1 VRIPFDSLCLAGVI
15 AELRPLIGARV
26 QGARQTDSST
36 LVLTLYGSL
45 RESDERKAEHWLLLS
60 ADPELARMHL
70 ASRKPPRMEEIP
82 AFGDAVRRRL
92 DGARL
97 TGIEQRGCDRIVD
110 LAFSTGE
117 GEYRLVAELMGKHSN
132 AMLLDPEKRVVAAL
146 KWVGPSRSRRPI
158 LPNQPYA
165 PPPFEPRPPVL
176 RAREGDD
183 LRSFEGA
190 SPFFVRL
197 AEAGGLEPLLQ
208 AWREERFAPVYV
220 DGHGAYP
227 VSVAALG
234 LKEVP
239 RESLS
244 QALEQ
249 HFSALAAA
257 KGLDQARGSLL
268 GQLRR
273 VALAREVAIAD
284 LEQAADTAA
293 RAGTLQ
299 EKAQLIL
306 AYAASAP
313 PGAKQLEAWDFEGNP
328 VTIPL
333 DPDLTPLENANRL
346 FEKAKRAKSAAPTVA
361 AQLQRLRE
369 DLAALEGALRRAE
382 DAASL
387 AEVEEVR
394 TEADRHRWLHH
405 QPSPARTKEDRP
417 YQGHAIR
424 ELFAPGGWKVLY
436 GENATAND
444 YLTLR
449 VGRPNDWWLHVR
461 GGVSAHVVI
470 QTQNQPDRVP
480 KEALLFAA
488 KVAVRNSPSKH
499 SGYVPVDY
507 CLKKY
512 VRRPKG
518 APPGT
523 VTYSHEKTLHVEK
536 D

>member
-1 VRIPFDSLCLAGVI
+1 MRIPFDSLCLAGVI
-15 AELRPLIGARV
+15 AEIRPLLGARM
-26 QGARQTDSST
+26 QGARQTDPHT
-36 LVLTLYGSL
+36 LVLTLYGSVD
-45 RESDERKAEHWLLLS
+45 SADAQKAEHWLLLS

-82 AFGDAVRRRL
+82 AFADAVRRRL

-97 TGIEQRGCDRIVD
+97 AAIEQRGCDRIVD
-110 LAFSTGE
+110 FAFSAAE

-132 AMLLDPEKRVVAAL
+132 LMLLDPERRVVAAL
-146 KWVGPSRSRRPI
+146 KWVGPSKSRRPI
-158 LPNQPYA
+158 LPNHAYE
-165 PPPFEPRPPVL
+165 PPPFEPRAPVL
-176 RAREGDD
+176 KARQGDD
-183 LRSFEGA
+183 LLEYEGA
-190 SPFFVRL
+190 SPFFARL
-197 AEAGGLEPLLQ
+197 AEAVGLELLQ
-208 AWREERFAPVYV
+208 RAWREQDFSPVYV
-220 DGHGAYP
+220 DGHGSYP
-227 VSVAALG
+227 VSVSALG

-249 HFSALAAA
+249 HFAALAAT
-257 KGLDQARGSLL
+257 KGLEQVRGSLL

-273 VALAREVAIAD
+273 VALAREVALAD
-284 LEQAADTAA
+284 LRQAADTAT
-293 RAGTLQ
+293 RAGVIQ
-299 EKAQLIL
+299 ERAQIIL
-306 AYAASAP
+306 AYAASAT
-313 PGAKQLEAWDFEGNP
+313 PGAKSLEAYDFEGKA

-346 FEKAKRAKSAAPTVA
+346 FDKAKRAKNAAPTVA
-361 AQLQRLRE
+361 AQLQRLGD
-369 DLAALEGALRRAE
+369 DLAALEAAIRRAE
-382 DAASL
+382 DAQSV
-387 AEVEEVR
+387 AEIEDVR
-394 TEADRHRWLHH
+394 SEADRHRWLHH
-405 QPSPARTKEDRP
+405 QPSPSRTKEERP

-424 ELFAPGGWKVLY
+424 ELLAPGGWKVLY
-436 GENATAND
+436 GESATAND

-461 GGVSAHVVI
+461 GGVSAHVII
-470 QTQNQPDRVP
+470 QTQNQPERVP

-523 VTYSHEKTLHVEK
+523 VTYSHEKTLHVER